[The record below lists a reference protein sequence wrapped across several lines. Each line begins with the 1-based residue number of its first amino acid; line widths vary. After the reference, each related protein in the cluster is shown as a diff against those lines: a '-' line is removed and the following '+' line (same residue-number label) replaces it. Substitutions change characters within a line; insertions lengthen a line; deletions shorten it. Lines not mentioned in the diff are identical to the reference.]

1 MNNEW
6 SISSK
11 IFSGVTPLEYAF
23 ENLKVD
29 LFGNKEGKL
38 EAGNTNTLYNQ
49 DQHLRDFLTICLDK

>member
-23 ENLKVD
+23 ENLKFD

-49 DQHLRDFLTICLDK
+49 D